1 MLRKIYKNV
10 IYIVFFSEMIIH
22 SVYSET
28 VLENLWE
35 KSRSSS
41 IDIQT
46 ADIYMQ
52 EAAFSLGYI
61 NTEYA
66 PEMSTTVSSSFN
78 DTYEST
84 LWYPSYADSG
94 IVWSKTFPGSL
105 SLSTKMGYEIN
116 RSLLNIF
123 EDGIPDNT
131 GYTQE
136 PILSFTLSQG
146 ICPYWL
152 QGYGKDPYRAQLEYS
167 LEQKKQNRNQT
178 EKSIITA
185 VTTYYIQLRKY
196 ERLIRMTERAV
207 HVYDTLIDSLTES
220 YKRGNLEIAK
230 VWEQENNRWE
240 YVDDLNGY
248 YDSRETALKYL
259 CMYCGDISGIDYF
272 SELPSCGISLFD
284 YNPQKMITEA
294 QIGQLEA
301 LYVLNK
307 QSNAPLVSLGGS
319 FSDTTETVPFDNFID
334 ALKEKGALAWSVTA
348 SISFSSLFSDKKELL
363 DENYKLNRSIYELEL
378 QNELRENEKSY
389 TYYGKM
395 IEICKIQLEK
405 ARLME
410 TNRLAFYNDAK
421 TRLAQ
426 GNCTTMDV
434 LQAESQYFT
443 AECIKENAEDT
454 LWYYQWIRN
463 QIK

>member
-52 EAAFSLGYI
+52 EAASSLRYI
-61 NTEYA
+61 NTEYE

-84 LWYPSYADSG
+84 LWYPSYADGG

-116 RSLLNIF
+116 RSLLTIF

-136 PILSFTLSQG
+136 PFLSLTLSQG
-146 ICPYWL
+146 LCPYWM
-152 QGYGKDPYRAQLEYS
+152 QGYGKDPYRAQLEYL

-178 EKSIITA
+178 EKSILMA
-185 VTTYYIQLRKY
+185 VTAYYIQLRKY
-196 ERLIRMTERAV
+196 ERLIRMTERV
-207 HVYDTLIDSLTES
+207 VNVYDTLIDSLTES
-220 YKRGNLEIAK
+220 YERGNLEIAK

-259 CMYCGDISGIDYF
+259 CMYCGDISDIDYF

-284 YNPQKMITEA
+284 YNPQKKITEA

-307 QSNAPLVSLGGS
+307 QSNAPSVSLGGS
-319 FSDTTETVPFDNFID
+319 FSDTAETVSFRNFID

-348 SISFSSLFSDKKELL
+348 SVSFSSLSSGKKEVL
-363 DENYKLNRSIYELEL
+363 DENYKLNHSIYELEL
-378 QNELRENEKSY
+378 QNELKENEKSY
-389 TYYGKM
+389 TYYCKM
-395 IEICKIQLEK
+395 IEISKMQLEK

-410 TNRLAFYNDAK
+410 ATRSAFYRDAK
-421 TRLAQ
+421 TRFAQ
-426 GNCTTMDV
+426 GNCTKMDV
-434 LQAESQYFT
+434 LQAESQHFT
-443 AECIKENAEDT
+443 AECIEENTQDT
-454 LWYYQWIRN
+454 LWYYQWMRS